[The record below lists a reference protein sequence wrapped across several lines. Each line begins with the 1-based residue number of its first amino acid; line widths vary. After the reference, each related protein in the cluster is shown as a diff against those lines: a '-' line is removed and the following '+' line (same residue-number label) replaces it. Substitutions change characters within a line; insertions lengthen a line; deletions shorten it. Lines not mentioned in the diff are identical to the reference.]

1 MTNELTEGKKND
13 RGKLR
18 FDLIT
23 PEMEEA
29 LAEILTHGATK
40 YEDRNWEK
48 GIKYSRIY
56 AALRRHLNAWVRGNI
71 FDRDSNLP
79 HLSHAFCCLAFLIT
93 YDGRRMHLDWDDLH
107 RYRESIISEIDRIKM
122 RAKID
127 DDSMSE

>member
-1 MTNELTEGKKND
+1 MMNEGKKND
-13 RGKLR
+13 IGKMR

-56 AALRRHLNAWVRGNI
+56 AALRRHLNAWSRGRI
-71 FDRDSNLP
+71 YDQESGLR
-79 HLSHAFCCLAFLIT
+79 HLNHALCCLAFLVT
-93 YDGRRMHLDWDDLH
+93 YEARNMYLDWDDLH
-107 RYRESIISEIDRIKM
+107 RQRESVRSGIDRIKL
-122 RAKID
+122 RGKID